1 MTKSHRNANGGN
13 VTVKRR
19 AGSWQ
24 RESLGTANVAGVG
37 ITHPDKVWWPEEG
50 ITKMDVARY
59 YGAISPR
66 ILPWL
71 RNHPLTAER
80 CPEGM
85 RGECFFQKNFL
96 ENLPAGIP
104 TQAIPA
110 ESDGEIVH
118 YIIGGEKKTLLE
130 LVNLGCIAIHVMNC
144 EIDSLDHPDWLTFD
158 LDPSSGKFADAA
170 KAASVLRKILVELR
184 VRSYPK
190 TSGGKGIHVLV
201 PLERGPH
208 QKKVRDFAR
217 RISNEMASRSPEL
230 ITVEMSKSKR
240 QGRVFVDWLRN
251 AFGQTIAAPYSARRR
266 PGCPIS
272 TPLDWDEVTPGL
284 DPLRFNLHTIE
295 GRLGPKDPWADFW
308 VSRQPLPTE

>member
-1 MTKSHRNANGGN
+1 M
-13 VTVKRR
+13 
-19 AGSWQ
+19 
-24 RESLGTANVAGVG
+24 AGVS

-50 ITKMDVARY
+50 ITKLDVARY
-59 YGAISPR
+59 YATIAPH

-80 CPEGM
+80 CPDGM
-85 RGECFFQKNFL
+85 RGECFFQKNFS

-104 TQAIPA
+104 TRAIPA
-110 ESDGEIVH
+110 ESGGEIVH

-144 EIDSLDHPDWLTFD
+144 EINSLDHPDWLTFD

-170 KAASVLRKILVELR
+170 KAASVLHKILAELR

-190 TSGGKGIHVLV
+190 TSGGKGIHVFV
-201 PLERGPH
+201 PLERGPN

-217 RISNEMASRSPEL
+217 RISKEMASRSPAL
-230 ITVEMSKSKR
+230 ITVEMSKAKR
-240 QGRVFVDWLRN
+240 QGRVFADWLRN

-272 TPLDWDEVTPGL
+272 TPLDWDEVNPGL
-284 DPLRFNLHTIE
+284 DPLRFNLHTIQ
-295 GRLGPKDPWADFW
+295 GRLGSKDPWVDFW
-308 VSRQPLPTE
+308 LHRQPLPSE